1 VTAWL
6 SAEEQ
11 QRLRR
16 SRRRRGDQQATLRS
30 LTIVAAVAATA
41 LNGLLFAQSGL
52 GSISAGDVENA
63 IVDLIGAV
71 LPGGAGS
78 IRPAASPTPA
88 DGGTPVV
95 VSGGS

>member
-1 VTAWL
+1 MTAWL

-16 SRRRRGDQQATLRS
+16 SRRRRGDQQASLRS

-41 LNGLLFAQSGL
+41 LNGILFAQTGL
-52 GSISAGDVENA
+52 GSVSAGDVENA

-88 DGGTPVV
+88 AGTPAV

>member
-1 VTAWL
+1 MTAWL

-16 SRRRRGDQQATLRS
+16 SRRRRGDQQASLRS

-41 LNGLLFAQSGL
+41 LNGILFAQTGL
-52 GSISAGDVENA
+52 GSVSVGDVENT

-78 IRPAASPTPA
+78 LRPAASPTPA
-88 DGGTPVV
+88 GGTPVV

>member
-1 VTAWL
+1 M
-6 SAEEQ
+6 
-11 QRLRR
+11 
-16 SRRRRGDQQATLRS
+16 
-30 LTIVAAVAATA
+30 
-41 LNGLLFAQSGL
+41 NGILFAQTGL
-52 GSISAGDVENA
+52 GSVSAGDVENA

-78 IRPAASPTPA
+78 LRPAASPTPA

>member
-1 VTAWL
+1 MTAWL

-16 SRRRRGDQQATLRS
+16 SRRRRGDQQATLRR
-30 LTIVAAVAATA
+30 LTIVATVAATA
-41 LNGLLFAQSGL
+41 LNGILFAQTGL
-52 GSISAGDVENA
+52 GSVSAGDVENA
-63 IVDLIGAV
+63 IVDLIGTV

-78 IRPAASPTPA
+78 LRPSASPTPG

>member
-1 VTAWL
+1 MTAWL

-41 LNGLLFAQSGL
+41 LNGVLFAQTGL
-52 GSISAGDVENA
+52 GSVSAGDVENT

-78 IRPAASPTPA
+78 IRQAASPTPS
-88 DGGTPVV
+88 DGTPVV

>member
-1 VTAWL
+1 MTAWL

-16 SRRRRGDQQATLRS
+16 SRRRRSDQQASLRS
-30 LTIVAAVAATA
+30 LTVVAAVVATA
-41 LNGLLFAQSGL
+41 LNGMLFAQTGL
-52 GSISAGDVENA
+52 GAVSAGDVENA

-78 IRPAASPTPA
+78 LRPTASPTPA
-88 DGGTPVV
+88 AGATPVV